1 MPAAEPGGEPFT
13 DLELDSYFSGLEHCR
28 RVLLAVSGGPDS
40 TALLHLVHRWRKG
53 RRIGPELVVA
63 TVDHR
68 LRPNSRREAMDVEK
82 FARTLG
88 LPHHTIVW
96 TGKKP
101 SNGLLEAARDA
112 RYALLFGLAKRIQA
126 DALVTAHTLD
136 DQAET
141 FLMRLAHGSGLS
153 GLGGIRPKRMLD
165 GVALLRPLLDVPKPR
180 LIAALKKNKIR
191 YAEDAT
197 NADKRFLR
205 PRLRKL
211 RASLAAEGLSP
222 ERLGT
227 VARRLIRADDAIE
240 SIVDELQPGIS
251 GGAWPKSGALA
262 FSASAFFRVPDEI
275 AVRLLGRAIDQTG
288 DEGPV
293 ELGKLEALHWALK
306 RARATGETLRRT
318 LAGAMVELDAG
329 SLSVSLAP
337 ARAKKPGKRR

>member
-1 MPAAEPGGEPFT
+1 VPAAEPGGEPFT
-13 DLELDSYFSGLEHCR
+13 ELELDSYFSGLEHYR

-40 TALLHLVHRWRKG
+40 TALLHLAHRWRKG
-53 RRIGPELVVA
+53 RRTGPELVVT

-68 LRPNSRREAMDVEK
+68 LRPKSRREAVDVAK

-88 LPHHTIVW
+88 LPHHTVVW

-101 SNGLLEAARDA
+101 SKGLLEAARDA

-126 DALVTAHTLD
+126 DAVVTAHTLD

-153 GLGGIRPKRMLD
+153 GLGGIRAKRIHD
-165 GVALLRPLLDVPKPR
+165 GVVLLRPLLDVAKPR
-180 LIAALKKNKIR
+180 LIAALKRNKIR
-191 YAEDAT
+191 FVQDAT
-197 NADKRFLR
+197 NTDQRFLR

-211 RASLAAEGLSP
+211 RASLVAEGLSP
-222 ERLGT
+222 ERLGV

-240 SIVDELQPGIS
+240 SIVDELQPGIA
-251 GGAWPKSGALA
+251 GGEWPKSGAIE

-275 AVRLLGRAIDQTG
+275 AVRLLGRAIGQTG

-306 RARATGETLRRT
+306 SARATGETLRRT
-318 LAGAMVELDAG
+318 LAGAVIELEG
-329 SLSVSLAP
+329 SRLGVSLAP
-337 ARAKKPGKRR
+337 ARAKKPGKR